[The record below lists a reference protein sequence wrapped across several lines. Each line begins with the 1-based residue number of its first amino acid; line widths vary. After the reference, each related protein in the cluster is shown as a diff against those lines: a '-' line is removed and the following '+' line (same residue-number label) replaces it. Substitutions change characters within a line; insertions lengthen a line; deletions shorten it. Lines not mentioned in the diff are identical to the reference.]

1 MPMIKRDNI
10 GTYFMHKNTVVQYCR
25 VYTGMPE
32 SADEGQRSLLKALY
46 LHAFCPSDITCTTF
60 LKYCFHNLH

>member
-10 GTYFMHKNTVVQYCR
+10 GTHFMHKNTVVQYCL

-32 SADEGQRSLLKALY
+32 SADEGQRSL
-46 LHAFCPSDITCTTF
+46 
-60 LKYCFHNLH
+60 